1 MISAT
6 VFIFILGLAIGSFLN
21 VLIDRLPQG
30 VTINGRSHCDFCNK
44 TLNWYDLVP
53 VISFFLSGG
62 RCRYCNKKLSWQ
74 YPLVESFTGIFFVAI
89 YLLRMDPLMTI
100 SLLGIASSLTV
111 IFVADLKYHIIP
123 DEATT
128 AILFFSMPRVI
139 SQGDVFNNFL
149 GSLSLMMSIY
159 FLYLVTKG
167 KGMGFGDVK
176 LAAAM
181 GWLLGIKVGLLALYL
196 SFILG
201 GVISLILIAL
211 RIRHVGSKIAF
222 GPFLVFGTV
231 SVLFFY
237 SFVARIVNQAL
248 GAYGLF

>member
-149 GSLSLMMSIY
+149 D
-159 FLYLVTKG
+159 LVTKG

-201 GVISLILIAL
+201 GVISLILI
-211 RIRHVGSKIAF
+211 
-222 GPFLVFGTV
+222 
-231 SVLFFY
+231 
-237 SFVARIVNQAL
+237 
-248 GAYGLF
+248 